1 MAIVT
6 APDVTAPR
14 THFFVNSARAYD
26 CSQGYHRLWLQECRG
41 RQAGLGAER
50 TSERVSRCDGLSFSV
65 SWSQPTLYRR
75 VWGKWG
81 AQTELSAQSIIF
93 ASGLGGIGCQPPAAS

>member
-50 TSERVSRCDGLSFSV
+50 TPERVSRCVGLSFSV
-65 SWSQPTLYRR
+65 SWAQPTLYRR
-75 VWGKWG
+75 CG
-81 AQTELSAQSIIF
+81 AQCCGQSAGLSRITFFSALF
-93 ASGLGGIGCQPPAAS
+93 GEV